1 MPHILNRIVIRPR
14 LESRLLSCD
23 PDEGVPTLFWSPEYS
38 LFFDAHGQ
46 HREVWGL
53 TDRNDAAALCKM
65 TNVVFVDK
73 SDARRF
79 NG

>member
-1 MPHILNRIVIRPR
+1 MQHILNRLVITPR

-38 LFFDAHGQ
+38 VFFGADGQ
-46 HREVWGL
+46 HRPVWGL
-53 TDRNDAAALCKM
+53 ADRNEAVALCKM

-79 NG
+79 HG